1 MKFVI
6 VTGMSGA
13 GKSTALKFLEDYEYF
28 CVDNMPISLI
38 EPFAQI
44 SVDGSSS
51 DIDKL
56 ALGIDIRSGKKLD
69 KMDSV
74 LANLARMGIQ
84 YRILYLDSSDEVLVK
99 RYKETRRTHP
109 LAGVEGRIEDGI
121 SLEREKTTFLKQRAD
136 YIIDTSQLLTR
147 ELRNEIRQIF
157 VEERT
162 FKNLY
167 VSVMSFGFKY
177 GIPTDADLVFDVRFL
192 PNPYYVSDLRPLTG
206 LDEPIKQFIRRS
218 PECDIFLEKFDDML
232 NFLIPHYVQ
241 EGKNQLVVA
250 VGCTGGR
257 HRSVMLAD
265 EIYKRLSKNTDYGVR
280 ILHRDMQKDLVTK
293 QRDYEVN

>member
-6 VTGMSGA
+6 ITGMSGA

-28 CVDNMPISLI
+28 CVDNLPISLI

-51 DIDKL
+51 DINKL
-56 ALGIDIRSGKKLD
+56 ALGIDIRSGKMLD
-69 KMDSV
+69 KMESV
-74 LANLARMGIQ
+74 LENLTKMGIR
-84 YRILYLDSSDEVLVK
+84 YKIVYLDSSDEVLVK

-109 LAGVEGRIEDGI
+109 LAGVDGRIEDGI
-121 SLEREKTTFLKQRAD
+121 KLEREKTTFLKQRAD

-147 ELRNEIRQIF
+147 ELRNEIKQIF
-157 VEERT
+157 VEEHT

-167 VSVMSFGFKY
+167 VSVMCFGFKY

-206 LDEPIKQFIRRS
+206 LDEPIKQFIRKS
-218 PECDIFLEKFDDML
+218 PECDIFLDKFEDML